1 VGRPLAREA
10 LAEARGTMLRV
21 ATVVGSGAVRLLY
34 PVAAEL
40 VATGPTDTDTRRP
53 SGGTP

>member
-1 VGRPLAREA
+1 
-10 LAEARGTMLRV
+10 MLRI

-40 VATGPTDTDTRRP
+40 VATGPTDTATRRP
-53 SGGTP
+53 PGGTP